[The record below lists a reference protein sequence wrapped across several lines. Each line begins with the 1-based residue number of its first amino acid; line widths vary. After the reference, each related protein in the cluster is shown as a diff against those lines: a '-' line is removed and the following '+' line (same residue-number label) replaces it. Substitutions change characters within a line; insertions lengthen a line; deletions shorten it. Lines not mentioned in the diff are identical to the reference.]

1 MNRNS
6 LKIGTIASS
15 IRRGEGG
22 SALVETALTF
32 PVLVMLIAGA
42 AEFSRV
48 AYASLEVVSAAKA
61 GVSYGAMT
69 GATTTDLP
77 GITYAAQHD
86 AGNVTSL
93 QVLSAN
99 STYACSDPHD
109 DPAGGSNTGCPSSH
123 MEQTLTV
130 VTQATVD
137 PLIHIPG
144 LPTTYTIKGQASQLC
159 LQ

>member
-1 MNRNS
+1 MKLNA
-6 LKIGTIASS
+6 LKIGRFVSL

-61 GVSYGAMT
+61 GVSYGAQT
-69 GATTTDLP
+69 GGTASDLN

-86 AGNVTSL
+86 AGNVTSI
-93 QVLSAN
+93 QVKSAN

-109 DPAGGSNTGCPSSH
+109 DAAGGANTGCPS
-123 MEQTLTV
+123 
-130 VTQATVD
+130 
-137 PLIHIPG
+137 
-144 LPTTYTIKGQASQLC
+144 
-159 LQ
+159 

>member
-1 MNRNS
+1 MKLNA
-6 LKIGTIASS
+6 LKIGTIVSL

-32 PVLVMLIAGA
+32 PLLITLVAGA

-61 GVSYGAMT
+61 GVSYGAQT
-69 GATTTDLP
+69 GGTATDLP

-86 AGNVTSL
+86 AGDVTSL
-93 QVLSAN
+93 TVLSAS
-99 STYACSDPHD
+99 STYACSDPND
-109 DPAGGSNTGCPSSH
+109 DPAGGANTGCPTSH
-123 MEQTLTV
+123 MKQTLTV
-130 VTQATVD
+130 VTQATID
-137 PLIHIPG
+137 PIVHLPG
-144 LPTTYTIKGQASQLC
+144 LPTTYTINGQASQAC

>member
-1 MNRNS
+1 MNTKVLKTGKVFRRIRNCES
-6 LKIGTIASS
+6 
-15 IRRGEGG
+15 G

-42 AEFSRV
+42 TEFSRV

-61 GVSYGAMT
+61 GVSYGAQT
-69 GATTTDLP
+69 GATTTDLN

-86 AGNVTSL
+86 AGNVTSI

-99 STYACSDPHD
+99 STYVCSD
-109 DPAGGSNTGCPSSH
+109 GSASTGANTDCSTSH

-130 VTQATVD
+130 TTQATID
-137 PLIHIPG
+137 PIIHIPG
-144 LPTTYTIKGQASQLC
+144 LPTTYTINGQASQLC